1 MAINDL
7 DFEPWWKKNYEEA
20 LEDMPGAMQNA
31 WREVAEKAFKAGYDE
46 GYDDAYYHLTV
57 H

>member
-1 MAINDL
+1 MANNDL

-31 WREVAEKAFKAGYDE
+31 WREVAEKAFKAGYDK
-46 GYDDAYYHLTV
+46 GYDDAY
-57 H
+57 